1 MGVNDPTTKDMPLQD
16 KIRMRREI
24 VGDYLAN
31 LDTWAAVE
39 ETMAK
44 MNLAWGRVRDP
55 VTLQQQPTI
64 ASRKAITEVDDR
76 VGGTR
81 PITQSPYRFSGA
93 RSGVRG
99 PAPHRGEHNST
110 VLEDWLNKSS
120 AEINQLHSDRVL
132 QFDEEFVKQ

>member
-1 MGVNDPTTKDMPLQD
+1 
-16 KIRMRREI
+16 
-24 VGDYLAN
+24 
-31 LDTWAAVE
+31 
-39 ETMAK
+39 MAK

-93 RSGVRG
+93 RSGCEV
-99 PAPHRGEHNST
+99 PHRIGEST
-110 VLEDWLNKSS
+110 IVRCLK
-120 AEINQLHSDRVL
+120 IG
-132 QFDEEFVKQ
+132 